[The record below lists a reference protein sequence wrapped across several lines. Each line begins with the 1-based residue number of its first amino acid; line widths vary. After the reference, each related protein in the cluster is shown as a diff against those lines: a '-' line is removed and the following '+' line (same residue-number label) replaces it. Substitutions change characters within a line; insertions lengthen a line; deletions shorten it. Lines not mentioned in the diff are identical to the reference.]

1 MGILTELMC
10 DNGTLSAPVPS
21 CYENCD
27 VDAIPFSNQTT
38 ADSLDHDESIVIAC
52 NSGFSTGMGILTE
65 LMCDNGTLSAPVPS
79 CYENCDVDAIP
90 FSNQTTA
97 DSLDHDASIVIACN
111 SGYST
116 GMGILTELMCDNG
129 TLSAPVPS
137 SCNSGYSSS
146 MGILTELMCDN
157 GTLSAPVP
165 VCYGKILLILDKSA
179 K

>member
-10 DNGTLSAPVPS
+10 DNGTLSAPVPV

-52 NSGFSTGMGILTE
+52 NSGYSSGMGIVTE
-65 LMCDNGTLSAPVPS
+65 LMCDNGTLSAPVPV
-79 CYENCDVDAIP
+79 CYENCDIDAIP

-97 DSLDHDASIVIACN
+97 DSLDHDESIVIACN
-111 SGYST
+111 SGYSS
-116 GMGILTELMCDNG
+116 GMGI
-129 TLSAPVPS
+129 V
-137 SCNSGYSSS
+137 
-146 MGILTELMCDN
+146 TELMCDN

-165 VCYGKILLILDKSA
+165 VCYGNFIGVL
-179 K
+179 

>member
-10 DNGTLSAPVPS
+10 DNGTLSAPVPV
-21 CYENCD
+21 CY
-27 VDAIPFSNQTT
+27 
-38 ADSLDHDESIVIAC
+38 
-52 NSGFSTGMGILTE
+52 G
-65 LMCDNGTLSAPVPS
+65 
-79 CYENCDVDAIP
+79 NCDVDAIP

-129 TLSAPVPS
+129 TLSAPVPVCYENCDIDAIPFS
-137 SCNSGYSSS
+137 NQTTADSLDHDESIVIACNSGFSTG

-165 VCYGKILLILDKSA
+165 VCYGILLS
-179 K
+179 